1 MLNNHTQENR
11 LIFEHYI
18 GVAEMLGNMFAPF
31 LEVIVHD
38 LTNPDHSILAIY
50 NGHITERNIGDS
62 TTDLGYIRVEGN
74 IPDKI
79 FNYRNKSPKGVSLKS
94 SSLAFRNSKGE
105 LLGSLCLNLNISVF
119 KSVGMLIDN
128 ILSSTQNPYLNDD
141 EIFHPKS
148 ADGEIE
154 EAIQRCIVDAALNPL
169 TLSQDEKIQIIENL
183 YLKGHFN
190 KRASVSIV
198 ANSLNLSKPTVY
210 KYLKHAKDSHLKREY
225 EKID

>member
-1 MLNNHTQENR
+1 MLSNHAQEHK
-11 LIFEHYI
+11 LIFHHYLNI
-18 GVAEMLGNMFAPF
+18 AEMLGNMFAPF

-62 TTDLGYIRVEGN
+62 TTDLGYLRVEGN

-105 LLGSLCLNLNISVF
+105 LLGSLCMNLNISAF
-119 KSVGMLIDN
+119 ESVGMLIDN
-128 ILSSTQNPYLNDD
+128 LLSSAQNPYLDGN

-154 EAIQRCIVDAALNPL
+154 KAIHQCIVDAALNPINQ
-169 TLSQDEKIQIIENL
+169 SQDEKMQIIENL
-183 YLKGHFN
+183 YVNGHFN

-198 ANSLNLSKPTVY
+198 ANKLNVSKPTVY
-210 KYLKHAKDSHLKREY
+210 KYLKQAKDSHLIGE
-225 EKID
+225 